1 MVTIEELKETF
12 AAVFGEELNI
22 SDISESSNL
31 RKDIG
36 MTSIHLI
43 YMAMTL
49 EEKYQVR
56 FTNNDFESIAT
67 IGDVINKIQGGNN

>member
-12 AAVFGEELNI
+12 ATVFGDELNI
-22 SDISESSNL
+22 SDITENSSL

-36 MTSIHLI
+36 MTSIHLL
-43 YMAMTL
+43 YMAMVL

-56 FTNNDFESIAT
+56 FTNSDFETVVT
-67 IGDVINKIQGGNN
+67 IGDVIAKIQGGTN

>member
-12 AAVFGEELNI
+12 TAVFGTELDIENI
-22 SDISESSNL
+22 TESSNL

-36 MTSIHLI
+36 MTSIHLL

-56 FTNNDFESIAT
+56 FTNSDFETIVT
-67 IGDVINKIQGGNN
+67 IGDVIAKIQGGNN

>member
-12 AAVFGEELNI
+12 TAVFGAELNI
-22 SDISESSNL
+22 ADITESSNL

-36 MTSIHLI
+36 MTSIHLL
-43 YMAMTL
+43 YMAMVL
-49 EEKYQVR
+49 EEKYHVR
-56 FTNNDFESIAT
+56 FTNSDFETVVT

>member
-12 AAVFGEELNI
+12 TAVFGTELDIANI
-22 SDISESSNL
+22 TESSNL

-36 MTSIHLI
+36 MTSIHLL

-49 EEKYQVR
+49 EEKYKVR
-56 FTNNDFESIAT
+56 FTNSDFETIVT
-67 IGDVINKIQGGNN
+67 IGDVIAKIQGCNN